1 MADRYE
7 SPVDRQLREAQ
18 ERGEFDNLPGAG
30 KPLPGAGGDYV
41 EDWWVRD
48 WLRREGATAGVLP
61 PTLALRREREDLERL
76 VDRMT
81 TEQAVRD
88 HVAALN
94 EQIRKA
100 RVGLMDGPPT
110 LLPPL
115 DADDVVRGWRNRRV
129 RRVPGRP
136 ADRR

>member
-1 MADRYE
+1 MAYRYE
-7 SPVDRQLREAQ
+7 SSVDRQLREAQ

-30 KPLPGAGGDYV
+30 KPLPGAGGEYV

-48 WLRREGATAGVLP
+48 WLRREGEAASVLP
-61 PTLALRREREDLERL
+61 PTLALRREREDLDRR
-76 VDRMT
+76 VDRLPD
-81 TEQAVRD
+81 EQSVRD

-100 RVGLMDGPPT
+100 RTGLLDGPPT
-110 LLPPL
+110 LLPAV
-115 DADDVVRGWRNRRV
+115 DADDVVRGWRERRV
-129 RRVPGRP
+129 SGARGGP

>member
-1 MADRYE
+1 MVHWYE
-7 SPVDRQLREAQ
+7 SSIDRQLREAQ

-30 KPLPGAGGDYV
+30 KPLPGAGGEYV

-48 WLRREGATAGVLP
+48 WLDREGATADVLP
-61 PTLALRREREDLERL
+61 PTLALRREREDLDRY
-76 VDRMT
+76 VDRLA
-81 TEQAVRD
+81 TEPAVRD

-110 LLPPL
+110 LLPPV
-115 DADDVVRGWRNRRV
+115 DADDVVRRWRARRV
-129 RRVPGRP
+129 GAGRGGP

>member
-1 MADRYE
+1 MVHWYE
-7 SPVDRQLREAQ
+7 SAIERRLREAQ
-18 ERGEFDNLPGAG
+18 ERGEFDNLPGTG
-30 KPLPGAGGDYV
+30 KPLPGAGGDYD
-41 EDWWVRD
+41 EDWWVKA
-48 WLRREGATAGVLP
+48 WLAREGGSAGVLP
-61 PTLALRREREDLERL
+61 PTLAVRREREDVERF

-88 HVAALN
+88 HVAKLN

-115 DADDVVRGWRNRRV
+115 DADEVVHGWRNRRV
-129 RRVPGRP
+129 RGAPGRP